1 MLSKMKSFS
10 FTMQTFDL
18 FDKVGEPEH
27 IQNIIQKLQN
37 LIDQGYNYVQLDSE
51 PVSYNEDTGEA
62 ECEDYLTFTK
72 DKGVYY

>member
-1 MLSKMKSFS
+1 MESKMK
-10 FTMQTFDL
+10 TMQTFEL

-27 IQNIIQKLQN
+27 IQNIIQKL
-37 LIDQGYNYVQLDSE
+37 IEQGYNYVQFDSE
-51 PVSYNEDTGEA
+51 PVYYNDDTGES

>member
-1 MLSKMKSFS
+1 MESKMK
-10 FTMQTFDL
+10 TMQTFEL

-37 LIDQGYNYVQLDSE
+37 LIKQGYNYVQLDSE
-51 PVSYNEDTGEA
+51 LVSYNEVTGEA
-62 ECEDYLTFTK
+62 EYEDYLTFTK

>member
-62 ECEDYLTFTK
+62 ECEDYLTFIK